1 MAHKL
6 ISRKFY
12 ESILHFDESEK
23 AQEYYYMI
31 MSTETGKV
39 TANGRYETI
48 RDQILRVY
56 AMLFCDDMGIE
67 AGQPAGLEEV
77 AGTGVEV
84 FKNINRITEQ
94 SFICGSCH
102 SGPEC
107 GSAKGRGCLRRRY
120 PACRGKGSAAYDAG
134 GKKEPA
140 FPGNRPGLKGDG
152 L

>member
-39 TANGRYETI
+39 NANGRYETI

-56 AMLFCDDMGIE
+56 AMLFCDDMGIK

-77 AGTGVEV
+77 AGTADRLH
-84 FKNINRITEQ
+84 I
-94 SFICGSCH
+94 GSMSYSTGIAC
-102 SGPEC
+102 STIFRSLMRTIMTG
-107 GSAKGRGCLRRRY
+107 LRLL
-120 PACRGKGSAAYDAG
+120 S
-134 GKKEPA
+134 
-140 FPGNRPGLKGDG
+140 
-152 L
+152 

>member
-39 TANGRYETI
+39 NANGRYETI

-56 AMLFCDDMGIE
+56 AMLFCDDMGIK

-77 AGTGVEV
+77 AGTADAALVSHAV
-84 FKNINRITEQ
+84 
-94 SFICGSCH
+94 SFSDH
-102 SGPEC
+102 
-107 GSAKGRGCLRRRY
+107 
-120 PACRGKGSAAYDAG
+120 
-134 GKKEPA
+134 
-140 FPGNRPGLKGDG
+140 
-152 L
+152 